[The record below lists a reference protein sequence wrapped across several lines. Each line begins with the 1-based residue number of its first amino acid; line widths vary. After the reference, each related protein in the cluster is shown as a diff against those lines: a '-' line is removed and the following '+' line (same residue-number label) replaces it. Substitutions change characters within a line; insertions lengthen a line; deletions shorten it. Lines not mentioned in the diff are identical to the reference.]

1 MNSFRICKL
10 CSLPKLPLE
19 NLQYC
24 IDCVQKLK
32 SFTNF
37 VCKKCFQTTFE
48 NDFSLDL
55 CRKCYDS
62 RSFRYSTNIFN
73 MQELDS
79 YENKLWKKFITKYD
93 EIQEKLE
100 KSQQSLMTYKA
111 ELKQSFKNSVLNTIK
126 TLKTSE
132 EDTFFCLNSW
142 NLLITSQIHNI
153 CVDLPPFPHKIF
165 KSLTE
170 NSELMIK
177 EMIKPFLFPFLQ
189 LKDVLSS
196 SYTQK
201 FEPLESIFNEPE
213 LNLFIPKQSNLLKLY
228 LVSNYKKQL
237 NFEYKENIR
246 WTKGSKWLEYSPNM
260 VFYCGGEGIFGSCG
274 RSWIINTKTFYVF
287 QIPDCHNRMNHS
299 LECIEDNI
307 LVFGGNTKSC
317 QKFNLKNYLWTDL
330 PNNFPEMKVV
340 SSVEINKNVVLC
352 GFVSSDLFK
361 YSFDS
366 NSFQVF
372 DNVFAKNTEKL
383 LLKFENHLFCFTC
396 GNIFKSNL
404 NCKKW
409 AMVESNTLLTCYKT
423 SCHGKIVGEFF
434 YFFTENEC
442 LWRFCPKFFKL
453 TCIPLSTIPS
463 L

>member
-1 MNSFRICKL
+1 
-10 CSLPKLPLE
+10 
-19 NLQYC
+19 
-24 IDCVQKLK
+24 
-32 SFTNF
+32 
-37 VCKKCFQTTFE
+37 
-48 NDFSLDL
+48 
-55 CRKCYDS
+55 
-62 RSFRYSTNIFN
+62 
-73 MQELDS
+73 
-79 YENKLWKKFITKYD
+79 
-93 EIQEKLE
+93 
-100 KSQQSLMTYKA
+100 
-111 ELKQSFKNSVLNTIK
+111 
-126 TLKTSE
+126 
-132 EDTFFCLNSW
+132 
-142 NLLITSQIHNI
+142 
-153 CVDLPPFPHKIF
+153 
-165 KSLTE
+165 
-170 NSELMIK
+170 MIK

-213 LNLFIPKQSNLLKLY
+213 LDLFIPKQSNLLKLY